1 MKSCQIFHLSKPQG
15 GKIEEAKLKSRFSF
29 KDRKEIL
36 NQSKGQTYDLIVI
49 GGGINGAGVARD
61 AARRGLSVLC
71 IEKSDL
77 ASGTSSRSSKLAHG
91 GLRYLENFEFR
102 LVFEALNERNH
113 LLKAAP
119 HMVHALEFVIPMYQG
134 DRVSP
139 LKMKMGMLLYD
150 MLALFRAPKS
160 HSYLTPAKTMA
171 RVKNLN
177 ARGLKGAFAYS
188 DAYLDDD
195 RLVFE
200 IARDATKYGAHFLT
214 YFEFQSLNQD
224 SSTSQVKVIKTKDM
238 ISGREYE
245 FKARHILTTVG
256 PWTDVV
262 AEKLIPDWISRMR
275 PTKGVHLTLNRLDFP
290 IDDAVVMAADKQKR
304 IIFAIPR
311 QEMVIIGTTD
321 TDFKADPTSVNTT
334 NDDVD
339 YLINI
344 IQEYFPLA
352 EIDRSKIVAS
362 YCGVRPLVKEASSH
376 EKIAES
382 KISRDHVVV
391 TDPRGFTFLMGGKYT
406 TYRLMCE
413 EALDV
418 VLTHFT
424 KAERASYKKCS
435 TKDLLNSKIDTKTY
449 FESLA
454 KVGQLAEKSG
464 LSHLQAKMLVER
476 HGPEAWD
483 IIENHKYEYVWEYEA
498 AHALEHTCCAT
509 LLDFYTRRVHLFL
522 GKSDHGFKF
531 LKRIGKI
538 FKDYYSWTDEELN
551 QQIQNVFNHSKSELS
566 WKDLT
571 DLPHPDK
578 MEYV

>member
-1 MKSCQIFHLSKPQG
+1 M
-15 GKIEEAKLKSRFSF
+15 KSRFSF
-29 KDRKEIL
+29 KDRQEIL
-36 NQSKGQTYDLIVI
+36 KQSQSQTYDLIVI

-77 ASGTSSRSSKLAHG
+77 SSGTSSRSSKLAHG

-113 LLKAAP
+113 LLKTAP
-119 HMVHALEFVIPMYQG
+119 HMVRPLEFVIPMYEG

-150 MLALFRAPKS
+150 ALALFRAPKA
-160 HSYLTPAKTMA
+160 HSYLGPSQAVA

-188 DAYLDDD
+188 DAYMDDD
-195 RLVFE
+195 RLVYE
-200 IARDATKYGAHFLT
+200 IARDATKHGAHFLT
-214 YFEFQSLNQD
+214 YFEFNKLNSEVSND
-224 SSTSQVKVIKTKDM
+224 LVKSIQAKDL
-238 ISGREYE
+238 INNKDYE
-245 FKARHILTTVG
+245 FKARHILVTAG

-262 AEKLIPDWISRMR
+262 AQKLIPDWKPKMR

-321 TDFKADPTSVNTT
+321 TDYKEDPTLVNTSAE
-334 NDDVD
+334 DVD
-339 YLINI
+339 YLLKI
-344 IQEYFPLA
+344 IKEYFPLS
-352 EIDRSKIVAS
+352 EIDKTKIVAS
-362 YCGVRPLVKEASSH
+362 YSGVRPLVDDGEGY
-376 EKIAES
+376 ES
-382 KISRDHVVV
+382 KISRDHVIVS
-391 TDPRGFTFLMGGKYT
+391 DPRGFTFLMGGKYT

-413 EALDV
+413 EALDEA
-418 VLTHFT
+418 LKHFS
-424 KAERASYKKCS
+424 KAERTTFKKCS
-435 TKDLLNSKIDTKTY
+435 TKDLLNSKIDSKSY
-449 FESLA
+449 FESLQKIA
-454 KVGQLAEKSG
+454 DLATKSG

-483 IIENHKYEYVWEYEA
+483 IIKDRKFDYVWEYEA
-498 AHALEHTCCAT
+498 MHALENTNCAT

-522 GKSDHGFKF
+522 GKNDHGLKF
-531 LKRIGKI
+531 AKRIGKI
-538 FKDYYSWTDEELN
+538 FKDYYGWSDEELS
-551 QQIQNVFNHSKSELS
+551 QQIQAIFNHSKSELS

-571 DLPHPDK
+571 DLPRPDK
-578 MEYV
+578 IEYV

>member
-1 MKSCQIFHLSKPQG
+1 MAQFNKN
-15 GKIEEAKLKSRFSF
+15 RFSF
-29 KDRKEIL
+29 KDRPHVLEASQ
-36 NQSKGQTYDLIVI
+36 NQTYDLIII

-71 IEKSDL
+71 FEKSDL

-113 LLKAAP
+113 MLKAAP
-119 HMVHALEFVIPMYQG
+119 HMVHPLEFILPMYQG

-160 HSYLTPAKTMA
+160 HSYMGPAQTIG

-188 DAYLDDD
+188 DAYMDDD

-200 IARDATKYGAHFLT
+200 IGRDATRFGAHFLT
-214 YFEFQSLNQD
+214 YFEVTGLD
-224 SSTSQVKVIKTKDM
+224 DDTRELPVKTLKAKDLLTGETH
-238 ISGREYE
+238 S

-256 PWTDVV
+256 PWTDEV
-262 AEKLIPDWISRMR
+262 AQKLLPDWKPRMR
-275 PTKGVHLTLNRLDFP
+275 PTKGVHLTLSRMDFP
-290 IDDAVVMAADKQKR
+290 LDDAVVMAADKQKR

-321 TDFKADPTSVNTT
+321 TDFKT
-334 NDDVD
+334 NPSDVRTDAEDVD
-339 YLINI
+339 YLLNI

-352 EIDRSKIVAS
+352 KIDKSKIIAS
-362 YCGVRPLVKEASSH
+362 YCGVRPLVDDGSGY
-376 EKIAES
+376 ES
-382 KISRDHVVV
+382 KVSRDHVIVS
-391 TDPRGFTFLMGGKYT
+391 DKRGFTFLMGGKYT

-413 EALDV
+413 EALDE
-418 VLTHFT
+418 VLKHFS
-424 KAERASYKKCS
+424 KAERASYRKCT
-435 TKDLLNSKIDTKTY
+435 TKELLNPKVDYKSYQNSLGQVAELVEKTK
-449 FESLA
+449 
-454 KVGQLAEKSG
+454 
-464 LSHLQAKMLVER
+464 LSHLQVKMLIER

-483 IIENHKYEYVWEYEA
+483 ITGTQKFDYVWEYEA
-498 AHALEHTCCAT
+498 MHALEHTCCAN
-509 LLDFYTRRVHLFL
+509 LLDFYTRRVQLFL
-522 GKSDHGFKF
+522 GKEGHGLKF
-531 LKRIGKI
+531 IKRIGQI
-538 FKDYYSWTDEELN
+538 FKDYYGWSDEKLALE
-551 QQIQNVFNHSKSELS
+551 IKKVFDHSKSELS

-571 DLPHPDK
+571 DLPSPDK
-578 MEYV
+578 IDYI